1 MPATPPHRARR
12 DARDELPDVMNA
24 INATTATRA
33 TTRDTRKQHGVPARA
48 FCVTSTGARLLSA
61 LPLRN
66 PRHRH

>member
-1 MPATPPHRARR
+1 MPAMPPHFARR
-12 DARDELPDVMNA
+12 DARHEPSDALDA
-24 INATTATRA
+24 TNATSATRA
-33 TTRDTRKQHGVPARA
+33 TTRDAPKKHGVQARA